1 MRIYLDES
9 GSFLCVPDESS
20 SVYCVAALVISNN
33 LYYRMVVEFE
43 AWKKILFQ
51 KVKLIKMAKPK
62 AQV

>member
-9 GSFLCVPDESS
+9 GSFFCVPDESS
-20 SVYCVAALVISNN
+20 SVSCVAALVISNN